1 MNPNLNSQPL
11 DNLMGHA
18 EHFAEFNLRY
28 RGQLP
33 GTLFLFGP
41 EGTAAFVP
49 PTLANENAKDAFA
62 ADARLLCVAHGA
74 TVAVMAMEAWVTLA
88 EPGVPLDPNQRPSLS
103 PHRREVVVLVGETA
117 GIQPV
122 KFLPILRDAAGNFT
136 GFGET
141 RSLQCDQIQGRY
153 AQLLPPQLPSPDEQA
168 RAQAQL
174 RARGILMTERSPAKM
189 KPRTGPRPRF
199 SA

>member
-1 MNPNLNSQPL
+1 MNPNLKSQPL

-18 EHFAEFNLRY
+18 EHFAEFNLHY
-28 RGQLP
+28 RGQLTR
-33 GTLFLFGP
+33 TLFLFGP
-41 EGTAAFVP
+41 KGIAAFAP
-49 PTLANENAKDAFA
+49 LNRAEDSAKDAFA
-62 ADARLLCVAHGA
+62 ADARLLCIAHGA
-74 TVAVMAMEAWVTLA
+74 TAAVMVMEAWVTLA

-103 PHRREVVVLVGETA
+103 PHRHEVVALVGEAA

-136 GFGET
+136 AFGET

-153 AQLLPPQLPSPDEQA
+153 AQLLPPQLPTPEQQA

-174 RARGILMTERSPAKM
+174 QARGIALTEPAVAKM
-189 KPRTGPRPRF
+189 LARSRPRPRF